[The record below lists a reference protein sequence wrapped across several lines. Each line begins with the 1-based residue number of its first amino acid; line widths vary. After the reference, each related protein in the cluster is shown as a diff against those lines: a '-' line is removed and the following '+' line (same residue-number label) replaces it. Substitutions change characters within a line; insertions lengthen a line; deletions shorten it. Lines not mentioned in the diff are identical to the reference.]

1 MPSAWNQQNSLNNNT
16 IEVNSV
22 ISNKKKVFL
31 KAPLIEKLPCV
42 PLPPQLIPWG
52 TWLNAALLRR
62 AFPCYSH

>member
-31 KAPLIEKLPCV
+31 KAPLIVNTYKEKLPGV
-42 PLPPQLIPWG
+42 PLRPQPI
-52 TWLNAALLRR
+52 LL
-62 AFPCYSH
+62 